1 MTAVHKQKA
10 PAVQQHG
17 EGKFPTTQA
26 TQPEKENEPMLI
38 QPQSLSNAARQQWR
52 LAFNPFDTEPSS
64 EDEVYAS
71 DQFHFAREV
80 VWQAIKGGRLTAIVG
95 ESGAGKTTIVNSV
108 EEEVMRQRLP
118 IRFIRPDVQDME
130 DGEARG
136 RPLRGADIHAAIILT
151 LDPKAAIAQTKER
164 RARQVRQLLERSTED
179 GYKHLLVIEEGHAIP
194 TATLNQLKRMREAL
208 KLGSRPMLGVLVLGH
223 QELEKKLNR
232 HDTRE
237 VMQRTE
243 VIRLHPLGA
252 DLTAYL
258 QHRMQALPAVADKP
272 RQLSEL
278 ITPEGV
284 DELKSRLSVNL
295 GGKGPGK
302 ADVISTLYP
311 LNVGNWMA
319 AALNTAA
326 ALGAPKV
333 DRDVVRA
340 I

>member
-1 MTAVHKQKA
+1 
-10 PAVQQHG
+10 
-17 EGKFPTTQA
+17 
-26 TQPEKENEPMLI
+26 MLI
-38 QPQSLSNAARQQWR
+38 KPQPLSPEARKQWR
-52 LAFNPFDTEPSS
+52 LAYNPFVAEPSGES
-64 EDEVYAS
+64 EVYAS

-108 EEEVMRQRLP
+108 EDEVAQQRLP

-151 LDPKAAIAQTKER
+151 LDPKAAICQTKER
-164 RARQVRQLLERSTED
+164 RARQVRQALERSTQD
-179 GYKHLLVIEEGHAIP
+179 GFKHLLVIEEAHAMP

-208 KLGSRPMLGVLVLGH
+208 KMGNRPMLGILLLGH
-223 QELEKKLNR
+223 QELAEKLNR

-243 VIRLHPLGA
+243 IIRLHPLDA
-252 DLTAYL
+252 DLATYL
-258 QHRMQALPAVADKP
+258 QYRMQALPAVADKP
-272 RQLSEL
+272 RQLAEL
-278 ITPEGV
+278 ITLDGV
-284 DELKSRLSVNL
+284 DELKTRLSVHL

-302 ADVISTLYP
+302 AEAISTLYP

-326 ALGAPKV
+326 AIGAPKV
-333 DRDVVRA
+333 DRDIVRA